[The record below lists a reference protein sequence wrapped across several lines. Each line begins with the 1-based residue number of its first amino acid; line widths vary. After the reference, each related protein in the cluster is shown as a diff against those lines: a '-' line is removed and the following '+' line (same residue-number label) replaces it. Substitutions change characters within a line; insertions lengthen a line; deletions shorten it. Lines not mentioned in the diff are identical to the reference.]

1 MSADK
6 GKPSR
11 KGFRQRLTDELISLI
26 EEAEDG
32 IMPGYWKEFQARP
45 FNPFKRTRY
54 RGGNALK
61 LIIRQSQKESTDPR
75 WMTLLQ
81 ANKAGYRV
89 RRHAKG
95 TVVQYWDFGDKK
107 SAEIKTDEEGYE
119 IEEVLPEK
127 EKSPTGQ
134 RKKPEVFYA
143 VLYNGIDIEG
153 LPPFIP
159 AVSWEPVE
167 LAERLLKDSGAVIE
181 HKTASISGWSNI
193 LVNENYYSPSRDVI
207 TLTPK
212 ASFSNAADYY
222 SVALHELAHWTGHT
236 SRLDRIKR
244 GASKED
250 YAKEELRAELASV
263 FLRRMLELNSDLH
276 RPARYLKHYLD
287 DLHNDRHEIFRAA
300 RDAQAIVDYLLSL
313 SPEVSKAIDEV
324 IELNAVNE
332 SDWRKPSRAF
342 GFDLPSFGNRGSVSV
357 SIVSPGE
364 EDSGP
369 LNSVPA
375 STDASSASA
384 RVGSIANTL
393 GELLKDDPK
402 WPIFVSSALGQAE
415 RTSLTGKEVSEAL
428 REYVESFADLMQRSE
443 VSGDPQKAAQVFLR
457 EVISG
462 IARSA
467 YVNECEASWKKF
479 EKALYGAK
487 DSSVTDESLRLLL
500 NEASWDYQKILNEI
514 MGDSLENWSP
524 ENSAKSRKSW
534 NVFLRG
540 VLFGDTPVKKVDSDF
555 VNEFMNRRRGEVASR
570 ALGEDEDLVISA
582 AGGSAL
588 DPDSIWDEVDEAQLS
603 VA

>member
-6 GKPSR
+6 GNATR
-11 KGFRQRLTDELISLI
+11 KGFRQRLTDELISVM
-26 EEAEDG
+26 EDSENG
-32 IMPGYWKEFQARP
+32 IMPGYWKDFQARP
-45 FNPFKRTRY
+45 FNPFRRSRY
-54 RGGNALK
+54 RGGNALHLSILQAK
-61 LIIRQSQKESTDPR
+61 RESTDPR
-75 WMTLLQ
+75 WMTLRQ
-81 ANKAGYRV
+81 ANKAGYHIRKG
-89 RRHAKG
+89 AKG
-95 TVVQYWDFGDKK
+95 ALVEYWDFGDQV
-107 SAEIKTDEEGYE
+107 SVEIKTDEDGYVAE
-119 IEEVLPEK
+119 YVLPHKTAPLTK
-127 EKSPTGQ
+127 EE
-134 RKKPEVFYA
+134 RKPKVYYA
-143 VLYNGIDIEG
+143 VVFNGADIEG

-159 AVSWEPVE
+159 AASWEPVE
-167 LAERLLKDSGAVIE
+167 LAERLLKDSGAVIS
-181 HKTASISGWSNI
+181 HQTVSTPGWREVS
-193 LVNENYYSPSRDVI
+193 LNENYYLPSKDVI
-207 TLTPK
+207 VLTPK
-212 ASFSNAADYY
+212 ASFSNPVDYY
-222 SVALHELAHWTGHT
+222 SVALHELAHWTGHS
-236 SRLDRIKR
+236 SRLNRIKP

-250 YAKEELRAELASV
+250 YAKEELRAEIASV
-263 FLRRMLELNSDLH
+263 FLRRMLELHSDLH
-276 RPARYLKHYLD
+276 RPARYLKHYLE
-287 DLHNDRHEIFRAA
+287 DLQNDRHEIFRAA
-300 RDAQAIVDYLLSL
+300 RDAEVIVDYLLDL

-457 EVISG
+457 EVISS